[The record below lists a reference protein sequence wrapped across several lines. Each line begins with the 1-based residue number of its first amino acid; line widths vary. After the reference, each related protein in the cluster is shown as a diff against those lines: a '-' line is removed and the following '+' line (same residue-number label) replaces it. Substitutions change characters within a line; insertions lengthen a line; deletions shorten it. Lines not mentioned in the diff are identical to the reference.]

1 MTSLVTKIYNNDSTL
16 VVNESPTAVDDS
28 TATQFDTA
36 VTFSLT
42 DNDLDSDG
50 TIDANTVDLDPV
62 TAGQQTSLA
71 VVGEGEFIAD
81 NLGNV
86 TFTPETGFTGD
97 SIINY
102 TVSDNAGDISNSAN
116 ILVTVAVDTSG
127 RDTLEGT
134 ELADT
139 LTGGDSN
146 DTLFGSLGADS
157 LDGGEGTDRALYNAS
172 ESGVNINLSDGT
184 ATGGDAEGDILTSIE
199 NLDGSRFDDTLTGDD
214 NSNAIYA
221 GSGADSIAGDVGDDY
236 LSGQNGNDVISG
248 GMAEDRLAG
257 GGSDD
262 TLAGDRGHDILS
274 GGAGADS
281 LTGTNADAVGFEE
294 IDRLMGG
301 AGADMFA
308 LGNDLTAFY
317 NDGDLTSQGM
327 GDYALIEDFDATE
340 DTVELFGGMSY
351 YLEASPIGIPEGMA
365 IYLDD
370 DGTVGMSDTDEMIGL
385 IKDSTMAAGTIDET
399 TPGFMMVAQN
409 PGSEI

>member
-1 MTSLVTKIYNNDSTL
+1 MVLGLPKSITTTDENYNYVTSLVTKIYNNDSTL
-16 VVNESPTAVDDS
+16 VVNESPTAVDNS

-139 LTGGDSN
+139 L
-146 DTLFGSLGADS
+146 
-157 LDGGEGTDRALYNAS
+157 
-172 ESGVNINLSDGT
+172 
-184 ATGGDAEGDILTSIE
+184 
-199 NLDGSRFDDTLTGDD
+199 
-214 NSNAIYA
+214 
-221 GSGADSIAGDVGDDY
+221 
-236 LSGQNGNDVISG
+236 
-248 GMAEDRLAG
+248 
-257 GGSDD
+257 
-262 TLAGDRGHDILS
+262 AGDRGHDILS

-317 NDGDLTSQGM
+317 NDGDLTSQSM